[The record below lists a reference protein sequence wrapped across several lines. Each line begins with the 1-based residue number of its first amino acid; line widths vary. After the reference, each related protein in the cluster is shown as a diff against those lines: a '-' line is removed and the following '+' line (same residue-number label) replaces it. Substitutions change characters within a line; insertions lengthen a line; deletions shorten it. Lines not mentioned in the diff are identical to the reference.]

1 MVFILV
7 VSLVVI
13 LLLILWLPT
22 LIALIVRRSKV
33 TQIIWFLVFEIII
46 AIGAL
51 AVLDFLG
58 AINPAHYLF
67 LSAVLVS
74 AGGFFYACIKRVK

>member
-1 MVFILV
+1 MGIILV
-7 VSLVVI
+7 ASLVII

-22 LIALIVRRSKV
+22 LIALLNRKSKV

-46 AIGAL
+46 AVGLL
-51 AVLDFLG
+51 AVLDFFG

-67 LSAVLVS
+67 LSAILVS